1 MQPNARPNM
10 TQSQEALRKDQ
21 GQSLTVL
28 LALLAAAAELLAGA
42 AELLAVAM
50 LGPAL
55 LEAAAILVLAAILVP
70 ALQEAAE
77 GLVPGLVGQ
86 QPNPV
91 PLNLLLQRRTSIKI
105 SQVNCIY
112 HYLFNYLT
120 FLKILLPLFIST
132 VVKGITQ
139 ISPPRRI
146 DSSEKVKANKRTKY
160 DCKTL
165 LEFEFHSYLQM
176 EGVEKNMLENS
187 K

>member
-55 LEAAAILVLAAILVP
+55 LEAAAILVP

-146 DSSEKVKANKRTKY
+146 DSSEKVKANKRSKY

-176 EGVEKNMLENS
+176 EGVKKNMLENS